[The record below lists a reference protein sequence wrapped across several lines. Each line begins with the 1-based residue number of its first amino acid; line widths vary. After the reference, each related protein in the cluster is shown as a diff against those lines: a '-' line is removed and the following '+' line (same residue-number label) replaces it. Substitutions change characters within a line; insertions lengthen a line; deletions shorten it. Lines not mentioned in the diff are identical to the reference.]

1 MSILEWH
8 PTAENV
14 LLSASHDHTL
24 ILWNVA
30 RGNPVQVHEK
40 LVINFHSATID
51 ILVKILK
58 LPKKKV
64 INCHPDTIYSM
75 SFNRSGS
82 LVATTC
88 KDKQLRVIEPR
99 TGEVVNQVSHQS
111 QNCLF
116 NFVSN

>member
-1 MSILEWH
+1 MPIIQRRVSILEWH

-30 RGNPVQVHEK
+30 RGDPVQVHKKDK
-40 LVINFHSATID
+40 LFWSKFT
-51 ILVKILK
+51 LF
-58 LPKKKV
+58 PKV
-64 INCHPDTIYSM
+64 ITCHPDTIYSM

-88 KDKQLRVIEPR
+88 KDKQLRVIQPR
-99 TGEVVNQVSHQS
+99 TGEVVNQVAQS
-111 QNCLF
+111 QNCPP
-116 NFVSN
+116 